1 MLFDVASEIASSL
14 ADDMMGLF
22 IATVLVEEDED
33 PDRGVFD
40 SVVVL

>member
-1 MLFDVASEIASSL
+1 
-14 ADDMMGLF
+14 MMGLF